1 MARTVRAR
9 TYRDDMSEPSA
20 DNWPLAPTD
29 RVVVRVRCRVV
40 DAELAADRL
49 FGFGASA
56 VGEQQLPPDEGG
68 AGRGADGSLSDWVE
82 LTADVD
88 PAVVPQVVAALP
100 DVEVAEPAGQ
110 FVQQAEPYVVG
121 GRLVVRPP
129 DVPVDVAAAGLE
141 PGWSVLVV
149 DAGQA
154 FGSGTHATTR
164 ACLAEVLRL
173 SDEGRLEGVDVL
185 DVGCGTGV
193 LGLAALMLGARGL
206 VGVDTDPAAVAATRA
221 NAEANEL
228 LGHTRTA
235 TSLELVSGTFGLVL
249 ANLLAP
255 VFDELGPQIATAVG
269 PGGVLVA
276 SGVLQDQVDRVLTA
290 APDLVLDR
298 HEVIEGWAVL
308 TLTRPL

>member
-1 MARTVRAR
+1 
-9 TYRDDMSEPSA
+9 MSDPSA
-20 DNWPLAPTD
+20 DHWPLAPTD

-56 VGEQQLPPDEGG
+56 VGEQPLAPDEGG
-68 AGRGADGSLSDWVE
+68 TAPGTDESLHDWVE

-88 PAVVPQVVAALP
+88 PALVDEVLAALP
-100 DVEVAEPAGQ
+100 GATVDVPPADAP
-110 FVQQAEPYVVG
+110 VEAEPYVVG
-121 GRLVVRPP
+121 GRLVVRPSA
-129 DVPVDVAAAGLE
+129 VPVDVAAAGLD

-149 DAGQA
+149 DPGRA

-164 ACLAEVLRL
+164 GCLAEVLRL
-173 SDEGRLEGVDVL
+173 SDAGRLDGADVL

-193 LGLAALMLGARGL
+193 LGLAALVLGARGL
-206 VGVDTDPAAVAATRA
+206 VAVDTDPEAVTATRA

-235 TSLELVSGTFGLVL
+235 VSLELVEGTFGLVL

-255 VFDELGPQIATAVG
+255 VFDQLGPQLAAAVA

-276 SGVLQDQVDRVLTA
+276 SGVLEDQADRVLAA
-290 APDLVLDR
+290 APDLVLEHRED
-298 HEVIEGWAVL
+298 VDGWAVL
-308 TLTRPL
+308 TLGRRRSLS

>member
-1 MARTVRAR
+1 
-9 TYRDDMSEPSA
+9 MSDPSA

-29 RVVVRVRCRVV
+29 RVVMVVRCRVV
-40 DAELAADRL
+40 DAELAADCL

-56 VGEQQLPPDEGG
+56 VGEQSLPSDEG
-68 AGRGADGSLSDWVE
+68 AVAPGSEASLHDWVE

-88 PAVVPQVVAALP
+88 PAVVDEVLAALPGSQVVAQP
-100 DVEVAEPAGQ
+100 DTTPPPQRAA
-110 FVQQAEPYVVG
+110 PYVVG

-129 DVPVDVAAAGLE
+129 DVPVDAAAAGLD
-141 PGWSVLVV
+141 PGWSVVVV
-149 DAGQA
+149 DPGQA
-154 FGSGTHATTR
+154 FGSGTHSTTR
-164 ACLAEVLRL
+164 GCLAEVIRL
-173 SDEGRLEGVDVL
+173 SDEGRLEGADVL

-193 LGLAALMLGARGL
+193 LGLSALVLGARGL

-235 TSLELVSGTFGLVL
+235 ASLELVDGTFGLVL

-255 VFDELGPQIATAVG
+255 VFDELGPQVAAAVA

-276 SGVLQDQVDRVLTA
+276 SGVLEEQVDRVLA
-290 APDLVLDR
+290 VAPDLDLVH
-298 HEVIEGWAVL
+298 HEVVDGWAVL
-308 TLTRPL
+308 TLTRP

>member
-1 MARTVRAR
+1 
-9 TYRDDMSEPSA
+9 MSDPSV
-20 DNWPLAPTD
+20 DRWPLAPVD
-29 RVVVRVRCRVV
+29 RVVVRVRCRAAE
-40 DAELAADRL
+40 AELVADRL

-56 VGEQQLPPDEGG
+56 VGERPVPPEE
-68 AGRGADGSLSDWVE
+68 RGAAPIDDGSLHDWVE
-82 LTADVD
+82 LEADVD
-88 PAVVPQVVAALP
+88 PAVVAEVVAVLP
-100 DVEVAEPAGQ
+100 GARAAGPVGQ
-110 FVQQAEPYVVG
+110 LVQQAGPYVVG

-149 DAGQA
+149 DPGQA

-164 ACLAEVLRL
+164 GCLAEVLRL
-173 SDEGRLEGVDVL
+173 SDEGRLDGADVL

-193 LGLAALMLGARGL
+193 LGLAALVLGARGL
-206 VGVDTDPAAVAATRA
+206 VAVDTDPAAVAVTRA

-235 TSLELVSGTFGLVL
+235 VSLGLVDGTFGLVL

-255 VFDELGPQIATAVG
+255 VFDELGPQIAAAVG

-276 SGVLQDQVDRVLTA
+276 SGVLADQVDRVMA
-290 APDLVLDR
+290 ATPDLVLVHRAD
-298 HEVIEGWAVL
+298 VDGWAVL
-308 TLTRPL
+308 TLSRRT